1 MTAATEPATT
11 SPIPPAPTAP
21 APALAIVGITRRFH
35 VGKRH
40 VVALDGVSATTTP
53 GLVTGL
59 IGPDGAGKTT
69 LMRLIAGLLRADSG
83 SISVFGIDVHTDPL
97 SVQGMISYMPQRFGL
112 YDDLTVA
119 ENLELY
125 ADLQG
130 VVPTARAARYAEL
143 MQMTGLASFTTR
155 LAGKLSGGMKQKLGL
170 ACTLIRP
177 PRLLLLDEPTV
188 GVDPVSR
195 RELWSI
201 VDHLVRSANMT
212 VLLSTA
218 YLDEAERCDDVLL
231 LHEGN
236 LIGAGRPGDFT
247 RAMTGRSFHVR
258 SPHLPKRRLQ
268 ATLAALPNVTDAVIE
283 GETVRL
289 VMDAGK
295 TPDFSGQPTLEDV
308 TLTSVPPRFEDRF
321 IDLLRSR
328 AGGAPPRRSAEAT
341 PVTPT
346 AASKTAPVIEVDHL
360 VKRFGPFRAVDDI
373 SFAVQRGEI
382 FGLLGANGAGKST
395 TFRMLCGLLPA
406 SAGRLQVDGF
416 DLRTAAPTARGRLGY
431 MAQKFSLYG
440 DLSVMQNLD
449 FFSAAYGLRGAR
461 RRARTSWAL
470 DEFEL
475 RPLRDATSRDL
486 PLGFKQRM
494 ALACALMHEP
504 DILFLDEPTSGVD
517 PLARRE
523 FWQRIN
529 LLADAGVTVLVT
541 THFMDEAEYCD
552 RLVIM
557 AQGKILAQGTSEQ
570 LKRSCRDSAHPDPTM
585 EDAFIALIQAD
596 QTKSHA
602 EAQAV

>member
-1 MTAATEPATT
+1 MTAATEPATP
-11 SPIPPAPTAP
+11 SPATAAP
-21 APALAIVGITRRFH
+21 ATALVIAGITRHFH
-35 VGKRH
+35 IGKRDI
-40 VVALDGVSATTTP
+40 VALDGVSATTTP

-83 SISVFGIDVHTDPL
+83 SISVFGTDVRADPL
-97 SVQGMISYMPQRFGL
+97 AVQGMISYMPQRFGL
-112 YDDLTVA
+112 YEDLTVA
-119 ENLELY
+119 ENLDLY

-130 VVPTARAARYAEL
+130 VAPATRAARYAEL

-201 VDHLVRSANMT
+201 VDHLVRSAHMT

-218 YLDEAERCDDVLL
+218 YLDEAERCDSVLL
-231 LHEGN
+231 LHEGKM
-236 LIGAGRPGDFT
+236 IGAGPPGDFT
-247 RAMTGRSFHVR
+247 RAMAGRSFQAR
-258 SPHLPKRRLQ
+258 SARLSKRALQ
-268 ATLAALPNVTDAVIE
+268 AALVPLQGVTDAVIQ
-283 GETVRL
+283 GEAVRL
-289 VMDAGK
+289 VMDAGV
-295 TPDFSGQPTLEDV
+295 TPDFAAQAKLSDAAITPV
-308 TLTSVPPRFEDRF
+308 TPRFEDRF
-321 IDLLRSR
+321 VDLLRAK
-328 AGGAPPRRSAEAT
+328 AGTTASAKPVATALPPRARPEN
-341 PVTPT
+341 
-346 AASKTAPVIEVDHL
+346 AASQVIEVDHL
-360 VKRFGPFRAVDDI
+360 IKRFGEFRAVDDI
-373 SFAVQRGEI
+373 SFAVKRGEI

-406 SAGRLQVDGF
+406 SSGRLQVDGF

-440 DLSVMQNLD
+440 DLSVMQNLN
-449 FFSAAYGLRGAR
+449 FFSAAYGLTGAR
-461 RRARTSWAL
+461 RTARTAWAL

-475 RPLRDATSRDL
+475 APLRDATSRDL

-517 PLARRE
+517 PLMRRE

-529 LLADAGVTVLVT
+529 TLADAGVTILVT

-557 AQGKILAQGTSEQ
+557 ARGRILAAGTSEQ
-570 LKRSCRDSAHPDPTM
+570 LKQSCRDAAHPDPTM
-585 EDAFIALIQAD
+585 EDAFIALIEAD
-596 QTKSHA
+596 DAKSNPRA
-602 EAQAV
+602 EAA

>member
-1 MTAATEPATT
+1 MTAVTEPTT
-11 SPIPPAPTAP
+11 PSPTAP
-21 APALAIVGITRRFH
+21 APAATALVIAGLTRRFH
-35 VGKRH
+35 IGKRH
-40 VVALDGVSATTTP
+40 VVALDGVSASTTP

-83 SISVFGIDVHTDPL
+83 SISVFGTDVRTDPL
-97 SVQGMISYMPQRFGL
+97 AVQGMISYMPQRFGL
-112 YDDLTVA
+112 YEDLTVA

-130 VVPTARAARYAEL
+130 VAPAARAARYAEL

-218 YLDEAERCDDVLL
+218 YLDEAERCDSVLL
-231 LHEGN
+231 LHEGS
-236 LIGAGRPGDFT
+236 LIGAGPPGDFT
-247 RAMTGRSFHVR
+247 RAMAGRSFQVR
-258 SPHLPKRRLQ
+258 SPHLAKRRLQ

-289 VMDAGK
+289 VMDAGM
-295 TPDFSGQPTLEDV
+295 TPDFTGQPTLQDV
-308 TLTSVPPRFEDRF
+308 TLTSVSPRFEDRF
-321 IDLLRSR
+321 IDLLRAK
-328 AGGAPPRRSAEAT
+328 AGGAPRHRSPEPSPARAGGT
-341 PVTPT
+341 T
-346 AASKTAPVIEVDHL
+346 PVIEVDHL
-360 VKRFGPFRAVDDI
+360 IKQFGAFRAVDDI
-373 SFAVQRGEI
+373 SFTVTRGEI

-406 SAGRLQVDGF
+406 SDGRLQVDGF

-440 DLSVMQNLD
+440 DLSVIQNLN
-449 FFSAAYGLRGAR
+449 FFSAAYGLTGAR
-461 RRARTSWAL
+461 RAARTAWAL

-475 RPLRDATSRDL
+475 APLRDATSRDL

-504 DILFLDEPTSGVD
+504 DVLFLDEPTSGVD

-570 LKRSCRDSAHPDPTM
+570 LKQSCRDSAHPDPTM
-585 EDAFIALIQAD
+585 EDAFIALIEAD
-596 QTKSHA
+596 QAKFHA
-602 EAQAV
+602 KAQVA

>member
-1 MTAATEPATT
+1 MTAVTEPATP
-11 SPIPPAPTAP
+11 SPTAP
-21 APALAIVGITRRFH
+21 APAATALVIAGLTRRFH

-83 SISVFGIDVHTDPL
+83 SISVFGTDVRTDPL
-97 SVQGMISYMPQRFGL
+97 AVQGMISYMPQRFGL
-112 YDDLTVA
+112 YEDLTVA

-130 VVPTARAARYAEL
+130 VAPTARAARYAEL
-143 MQMTGLASFTTR
+143 MQMTGLAAFTTR

-218 YLDEAERCDDVLL
+218 YLDEAERCDSVLL
-231 LHEGN
+231 LHEGS
-236 LIGAGRPGDFT
+236 LIGAGPPGDFT
-247 RAMTGRSFHVR
+247 RAMAGRSFQIR
-258 SPHLPKRRLQ
+258 SPHLPKRQLQ
-268 ATLAALPNVTDAVIE
+268 ATLAALPGVTDAVIQ
-283 GETVRL
+283 GEAVRL
-289 VMDAGK
+289 VMDSGM
-295 TPDFSGQPTLEDV
+295 TPDFTNQPTLADA
-308 TLTSVPPRFEDRF
+308 TFTSVPPRFEDRF
-321 IDLLRSR
+321 IDLLR
-328 AGGAPPRRSAEAT
+328 AKVDSAEPKQPAAA
-341 PVTPT
+341 PT
-346 AASKTAPVIEVDHL
+346 SSPRPAGETTPVIEVDHL
-360 VKRFGPFRAVDDI
+360 IKQFGTFRAVDDI
-373 SFAVQRGEI
+373 SFSVTRGEI

-406 SAGRLQVDGF
+406 SGGRLQVDGF

-440 DLSVMQNLD
+440 DLSVIQNLN
-449 FFSAAYGLRGAR
+449 FFSAAYGLTGAR
-461 RRARTSWAL
+461 RAARTAWAL

-475 RPLRDATSRDL
+475 APLRDATSRDL

-504 DILFLDEPTSGVD
+504 DVLFLDEPTSGVD

-529 LLADAGVTVLVT
+529 RLADSGVTVLVT

-570 LKRSCRDSAHPDPTM
+570 LKQSCRDPAHPDPTM
-585 EDAFIALIQAD
+585 EDAFIALIEANE
-596 QTKSHA
+596 TKSHA
-602 EAQAV
+602 KAATA